1 MAFHVFVAPMSRPI
15 LIACVLFASAA
26 MAIPSVWSAEPKVE
40 AKDGNIFLRAD
51 EGEAKQLTTSGR
63 DSAPVLSP
71 DRRWVV
77 FIRGVPGRKISTGA
91 GDVDAEEL
99 WQVRADSED
108 PTRLVAPKAADDAQN
123 VVANFQHVQF
133 SSDGRLVY
141 FVTEA
146 YATSGAVHVVD
157 TTKGKERFFVAGSTV
172 EVVRRGEYR
181 DCLLVSQHRYLI
193 GGGSYDWIW
202 LFRPDGKEV
211 GPVGE
216 DAESFKDTY
225 YPEEEKGRGKP

>member
-1 MAFHVFVAPMSRPI
+1 MSRLA
-15 LIACVLFASAA
+15 LIAYILLAAAGMTAPSAGA
-26 MAIPSVWSAEPKVE
+26 AEPKVE
-40 AKDGNIFLRAD
+40 GKDGNIFLRAD

-63 DSAPVLSP
+63 DSGPVLSP
-71 DRRWVV
+71 DGRWVV
-77 FIRGVPGRKISTGA
+77 FIRGVPGKKISTGA

-99 WQVRADSED
+99 WQVRADGKD
-108 PTRLVAPKAADDAQN
+108 PTRLVAPKAADDVQN

-172 EVVRRGEYR
+172 EVVRHGEYR
-181 DCLLVSQHRYLI
+181 DCLLVEQHRYFI

-216 DAESFKDTY
+216 DAESFKATY
-225 YPEEEKGRGKP
+225 FAKEEKRSGKR